1 MNLLLFCR
9 DCISA
14 FIEKV
19 QIQIFFATQQAANKW
34 LGYKFC
40 ASLYGGALL
49 YIGDKL
55 NTGNF
60 YFIKDEYYNRFPNCG
75 LMGNKDSDEAGVH
88 GRPCCYCFEM
98 DGYFWMVPISS
109 KTEKYKRIYEEK
121 KKRYKEYDGLRFG
134 YVNGQY
140 RAFLIQNVCP
150 VSKEHIDCQYMI
162 ENNTVPVTINDK
174 LSAEINGIV
183 RKVIRLNK
191 RGVRIVLTNI
201 NHILNELNK
210 TK

>member
-1 MNLLLFCR
+1 
-9 DCISA
+9 
-14 FIEKV
+14 
-19 QIQIFFATQQAANKW
+19 
-34 LGYKFC
+34 
-40 ASLYGGALL
+40 
-49 YIGDKL
+49 
-55 NTGNF
+55 
-60 YFIKDEYYNRFPNCG
+60 
-75 LMGNKDSDEAGVH
+75 
-88 GRPCCYCFEM
+88 
-98 DGYFWMVPISS
+98 MVSISS

-174 LSAEINGIV
+174 LAAEINGIV

-191 RGVRIVLTNI
+191 KGVRIVLTNI
-201 NHILNELNK
+201 NHILNELGK

>member
-1 MNLLLFCR
+1 M
-9 DCISA
+9 A
-14 FIEKV
+14 G
-19 QIQIFFATQQAANKW
+19 IQIFVLRCLAEHF
-34 LGYKFC
+34 
-40 ASLYGGALL
+40 L
-49 YIGDKL
+49 YIGDIL

-60 YFIKDEYYNRFPNCG
+60 YFIKDEYYKRFPKCG

-88 GRPCCYCFEM
+88 GRPCFYCFEM

-109 KTEKYKRIYEEK
+109 KTEKYKALYEEK

-134 YVNGQY
+134 YVNGKY

-150 VSKEHIDCQYMI
+150 VSEEYIDCQYMI
-162 ENNTVPVTINDK
+162 ENNTVPVKINDE

-191 RGVRIVLTNI
+191 RGIRIVLTDI
-201 NHILNELNK
+201 NNILNGLNK